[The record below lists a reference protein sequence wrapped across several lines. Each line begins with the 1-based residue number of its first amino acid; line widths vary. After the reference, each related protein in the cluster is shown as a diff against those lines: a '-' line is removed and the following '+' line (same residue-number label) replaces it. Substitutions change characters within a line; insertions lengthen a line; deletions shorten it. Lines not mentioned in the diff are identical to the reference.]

1 MILGMKLGFALLE
14 VGSVRNKNTSNI
26 LLKNVVDSL
35 TGALIYYMVGY
46 GLQFNQQG
54 GIMGQGKFFAF
65 NFDLPK
71 DFLHFMFSFSF
82 CILSATIVSGALA
95 ERVYMDTYIVYSI
108 IMTGF
113 IFPIAAGWSWGE
125 GWLA

>member
-1 MILGMKLGFALLE
+1 M
-14 VGSVRNKNTSNI
+14 
-26 LLKNVVDSL
+26 
-35 TGALIYYMVGY
+35 
-46 GLQFNQQG
+46 
-54 GIMGQGKFFAF
+54 
-65 NFDLPK
+65 
-71 DFLHFMFSFSF
+71 HFMFSFSF

-113 IFPIAAGWSWGE
+113 LFPIAAGWSWGE